1 MVTVD
6 YIGEPNVLKM
16 ITKRGI
22 LEESEDKS

>member
-6 YIGEPNVLKM
+6 YLGEPNVLKM
-16 ITKRGI
+16 IGKRGT